1 MISLDASTHES
12 YYLFQRFFSF
22 SQESGE
28 HNSLLRNVAKAK
40 KCDTQLGKNYSINQM
55 NAFTLDLLNIGL
67 LPQFPPGHFSVLVL
81 ECSSELFSF
90 LSAFSG
96 LSNGFSL
103 VHQ

>member
-1 MISLDASTHES
+1 MKVITFSNDFSASVRKAENITHCWA
-12 YYLFQRFFSF
+12 
-22 SQESGE
+22 
-28 HNSLLRNVAKAK
+28 RNVAKAK